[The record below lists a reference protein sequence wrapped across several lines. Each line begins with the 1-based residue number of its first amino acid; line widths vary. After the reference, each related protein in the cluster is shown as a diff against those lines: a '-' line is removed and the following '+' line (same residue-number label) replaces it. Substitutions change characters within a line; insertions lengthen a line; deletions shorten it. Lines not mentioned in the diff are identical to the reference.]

1 MGFSDLISSSRGP
14 GVAGTIIAVLVL
26 GGFGTLFWVF
36 DKDMEKAGGKKIE
49 AVVRDLGLEIE
60 GKQTQLLSFKKLVAE
75 GDLLKGQPE
84 KIAEYTKDIESSKSL
99 TAELETKIQQANA
112 AIESAK
118 QAWEDYKNQYREQVW
133 EAAIGRKL
141 GDLKGIASGKVY
153 VDAVINKVDH
163 TGIRITDS
171 TGPKGIT
178 LEDLPASLREEL
190 QLDEDL
196 AGKQREEDDVK
207 VGNHI
212 DAADLAGLREAQ
224 ANLNNAIKNQEEKS
238 RAAAQ
243 AAKAAQDADS
253 DYRTRISRLKSK
265 IRSESSGGGIS
276 NAPQLKGD
284 LQRLEAQAAKNK
296 ASIEPNK
303 QAAQAARSK
312 VDELR
317 GKARELDKKIEE
329 QVKSMQ
335 QKAASNA
342 DPAGATQ

>member
-14 GVAGTIIAVLVL
+14 GVAGTIIAVIVL
-26 GGFGTLFWVF
+26 GGFGTLFWIF

-49 AVVRDLGLEIE
+49 AVVRDLALEIE
-60 GKQTQLLSFKKLVAE
+60 GKQTQMLSYKKLVAE

-84 KIAEYTKDIESSKSL
+84 KIAEFSKVIEDSKAQTS
-99 TAELETKIQQANA
+99 ELEAKIQKGKV
-112 AIESAK
+112 AIESAQ
-118 QAWEDYKNQYREQVW
+118 QAWEDYKNQYREKVW
-133 EAAIGRKL
+133 EEAIGRKL

-153 VDAVINKVDH
+153 ADAVITKVDH
-163 TGIRITDS
+163 TGIRVTDS

-207 VGNHI
+207 VNIHI
-212 DAADLAGLREAQ
+212 DAADLAGLREVQ
-224 ANLNNAIKNQEEKS
+224 ANLNNAIKTQEEKS
-238 RAAAQ
+238 RSAAQ

-265 IRSESSGGGIS
+265 IRAESSGSGIS
-276 NAPQLKGD
+276 KAPQLKGD

-296 ASIEPNK
+296 ASIDPNK

-312 VDELR
+312 VDELKD
-317 GKARELDKKIEE
+317 KARELDRKIEE
-329 QVKSMQ
+329 QVRTMQ
-335 QKAASNA
+335 EKAATNA
-342 DPAGATQ
+342 APTGATQ